1 MAPSA
6 GSSALRVEF
15 HDVGLHRHPS
25 RPRARPASVPAP
37 RAPILE
43 AQRRCRAPARALNL
57 PPPFPE
63 SGSRF
68 GSPPARRIAR
78 CTLPTKLVGYRRIPP
93 IRRSVARPPPRSRT
107 LPGRIQRRPRC
118 APSDDDWKP
127 NVIAQRQNAVRVMQR
142 GDTSAGEDAAI
153 SDLQHLTGD
162 GPRSV
167 ERE

>member
-6 GSSALRVEF
+6 GSSALRVKF

-78 CTLPTKLVGYRRIPP
+78 CTSPTKLVGYRRIPP

-107 LPGRIQRRPRC
+107 LPGRMRTSSSLRAIRRRLEAKRYRATPECGPRDAAWRYQRRRRC
-118 APSDDDWKP
+118 GHLRFAACHGRRPS
-127 NVIAQRQNAVRVMQR
+127 
-142 GDTSAGEDAAI
+142 
-153 SDLQHLTGD
+153 
-162 GPRSV
+162 
-167 ERE
+167 ER